1 MDAVDLSFDEIKVGD
16 TASFSRMWTEEDV
29 TQFAELS
36 GDKNPLH
43 RDEGYAKTT
52 AFGQR
57 LVHGMLL
64 GSLCSTLVG
73 MYLPGKK
80 CLYLS
85 QTLVFKKP
93 VFIGDTVGVT
103 GVVTSKSESTKILSV
118 SIVMKKDEVTV
129 VEGEAQVQMI

>member
-1 MDAVDLSFDEIKVGD
+1 MDAVDLSFDQIKVGD
-16 TASFSRMWTEEDV
+16 TASFSRTWTEKDV
-29 TQFAELS
+29 LGFAELS
-36 GDKNPLH
+36 GDENPLH
-43 RDEGYAKTT
+43 LDEAYAKTT

-57 LVHGMLL
+57 LVYGMLL

-93 VFIGDTVGVT
+93 VFIGDMVKVVGL
-103 GVVTSKSESTKILSV
+103 VTSKSNSTKILSV
-118 SIVMKKDEVTV
+118 SIVMKKDEVIV
-129 VEGEAQVQMI
+129 VEGQAQVRIM